1 MKKLF
6 LFAVI
11 LLSVQQLG
19 SCQVIKLKGVGTN
32 NNNNSSSGN
41 ITQTEMV
48 NALKEALTQGINKGA
63 DKVSVTDGYFKNA
76 AIKILMPDEAKMVE
90 SKLRQVGLGSLVDNA
105 ILSMNRAAEQAAK
118 ESKPIFIN
126 AIKNIT
132 ITDALSILKGPDDA
146 ATSYLKTNTSTQ
158 LTEKFT
164 PIIKK
169 ALDNTQATKYWS
181 DVFTNYNKIPGVQK
195 VNPDLTKYVTQKALD
210 GLFKMIAEEEFA
222 IRKDPLARGTDL
234 LKKVFGKNW

>member
-126 AIKNIT
+126 AIKNMT